1 LFAYKVNTADTRN
14 PSGTKSAG
22 SRNKKEKIMTDFMGK
37 DGFQWFVGVVEDR
50 QDPKFLG
57 RVRVRCLGYHTVDLI
72 QLPTEDLP
80 WAHPMNPITSA
91 TISGVGQTP
100 LGAVEGTW
108 VVGFFQD
115 GAEAQM
121 PIIIGTLPGVP
132 TALPDTES
140 NQGFQDITGNYP
152 KYKEETD
159 VNRLA
164 VNDADNPHSTL
175 TIRKADRDLKVGVAN
190 VDATDIVDDPLL
202 ADDGGNWDEP
212 ETPYAATY
220 PKNHVYETEGGHI
233 REFDDSIGAE
243 RIHERHTSGTG
254 YEIGP
259 DGTKITRVKKDN
271 YSLISA
277 DEYVHIQGQER
288 HTTDGGLRVKVNNRS
303 VFGNHYNIEVGANAN
318 CTVEVTSG
326 DINLVS
332 QQGDVNIKA
341 GKNFNLDVAGNMN
354 VRVQQNAIEEVTG
367 KKDELVIGNNKKT
380 GKRIDLN

>member
-1 LFAYKVNTADTRN
+1 
-14 PSGTKSAG
+14 
-22 SRNKKEKIMTDFMGK
+22 MTDFMGK

-57 RVRVRCLGYHTVDLI
+57 RVRVRCLGYHTKNLT

-108 VVGFFQD
+108 VMGFFQD
-115 GAEAQM
+115 GADAQM
-121 PIIIGTLPGVP
+121 PIIMGTLPGVP
-132 TALPDTES
+132 NYLSADNINPENNKQTI
-140 NQGFQDITGNYP
+140 GFLDPNGNFP
-152 KYKEETD
+152 KYKETD

-190 VDATDIVDDPLL
+190 VDATDIVDDVLD

-233 REFDDSIGAE
+233 KEFDDSIGAE

-288 HTTDGGLRVKVNNRS
+288 HTTDGGLRVKVNNKAET
-303 VFGNHYNIEVGANAN
+303 GNHYNIEVGANAN
-318 CTVEVTSG
+318 CTVEVTEG

-367 KKDELVIGNNKKT
+367 KKDELVVGNNKKT